1 MNYNVF
7 FLIYMGVVLLFWLF
21 LVSLK
26 LRKRINTMFFLSW
39 MVAVANPIGQ
49 LLLIIRKF
57 IITRGQ

>member
-1 MNYNVF
+1 
-7 FLIYMGVVLLFWLF
+7 MGVVLLFWLF